1 MAALLPAAAW
11 VVLSKGVGSQG
22 PRLYEWAWLEL
33 PEEREPGSDRGAW
46 MLIRRSLV
54 DASKRA
60 YYRVSGPAGTT
71 LAEAVRVAGSRWNIE
86 QGLEEAKG
94 EAGLDQ
100 YEVRSWTAWYRHITL
115 ARLSHAV
122 LVVMRTPEKKR
133 EKTKSASS

>member
-1 MAALLPAAAW
+1 
-11 VVLSKGVGSQG
+11 
-22 PRLYEWAWLEL
+22 
-33 PEEREPGSDRGAW
+33 

-60 YYRVSGPAGTT
+60 YYRVRGPAGTT

-122 LVVMRTPEKKR
+122 LVVMRTQEKKR